1 MNVIKSLG
9 DIRKLQSASLGIQNH
24 QRKKRVRA
32 SFRLGCWL
40 KNRKGKRKNIL
51 LLLTGKGAGLTALK
65 RDLFIQSNAGSN
77 GTFLPICPIL
87 YLFSVPSVS

>member
-9 DIRKLQSASLGIQNH
+9 DIRKLQSAGLGIQNH
-24 QRKKRVRA
+24 QKKKVGA

-40 KNRKGKRKNIL
+40 KNKKEKEIL
-51 LLLTGKGAGLTALK
+51 RLFTCKGAGLTALK

-77 GTFLPICPIL
+77 GAFLPICPTL

>member
-9 DIRKLQSASLGIQNH
+9 DIRKLQSAGLGIQNH
-24 QRKKRVRA
+24 QKKKVRA

-40 KNRKGKRKNIL
+40 KNRKGKRKVIL

-77 GTFLPICPIL
+77 GAFLPICPTL